1 MGEAPTA
8 QGKPDAPELVWREA
22 VRAED
27 AEAVRAL
34 VAATAMFTAEEVDI
48 AVELVTERLAIGPAS
63 GYEFVLA
70 EAEGQLAG
78 YACYGPT
85 PATVGTIDLYWIVVS
100 PDLQGQGLG
109 RAILARTEVAAREI
123 GGERLYVDTSSQE
136 KYAPTRAFYTGT
148 GFAQVAELPDFYR
161 RGDGKVIF
169 VKAI

>member
-1 MGEAPTA
+1 MGEAATA

-48 AVELVTERLAIGPAS
+48 AVELVTERLAKGPAS

-70 EAEGQLAG
+70 EAGGRLAG

-109 RAILARTEVAAREI
+109 RAILARTEIAARRI